1 MSRGIL
7 TRSSL
12 ALWSERIPNVFTI
25 LTLTAGD
32 SFFAAPT
39 RQPRLVQLR
48 ALEFDWLC
56 ITAQW
61 FPTLFFDSVP
71 PAVALHLW
79 DLIVFHGNSDGA
91 GDEPKKD
98 GPYQPDGE
106 APSLSPSFKVLAW
119 VVLGLVELTAD
130 FLASCT
136 SVQEVIILLRTAAL
150 ELKHLDEIREV

>member
-1 MSRGIL
+1 MGFSPAPPSHSGRNESQTFLQSSPSRPATPFL
-7 TRSSL
+7 L
-12 ALWSERIPNVFTI
+12 LQ
-25 LTLTAGD
+25 
-32 SFFAAPT
+32 

-98 GPYQPDGE
+98 GPYQPDGG